1 MVVVVSDFLIIRLEV
16 ITRIKIYGAMS
27 LFRAEGRPLPAQ
39 GAGTCSPPACK
50 YKRAILVTSLILLAV
65 FSPVNLFAQSS
76 DAQQISSTDDLFSS
90 LLSIKPTEQSAA
102 LELLNNQKALVT
114 PYLWNK
120 LIIEAA
126 KGSTAANP
134 SRSLFLLQVAK
145 HVAEQIGNKRYL
157 AYTHYRIGAVHLS
170 QGNTSL
176 ALDTYLLSKALFEET
191 NASTDLMCILSEL
204 ADLYASIGDYKKA
217 EDLSTKSL
225 ELAELLG
232 DSKPDTGLLPYK
244 YGVASAWSTLGQVS
258 IWKGDYSMALVNFRK
273 SLAAWKELNHGGS
286 LYTAHLVNCLTY
298 MGVTYQWM
306 GDHEEALNHLQQ
318 ALEMAKTLADIER
331 QASVLANIAVL
342 YIEQCDYAKASDLL
356 NQNLRTFTEL
366 NNKREIAST
375 LINMGVINQ
384 RLNNNEVALKE
395 FQVALKIAQEVA
407 ALDKVVTA
415 QEGLG
420 TVYYQQGKY
429 PQALECFDE
438 AWALAQTIGDKIHMT
453 ELFWRKGQVFYS
465 LGDHAKALALA
476 DSAAHLATQL
486 RLPIMTYLALTLRGK
501 IQRARKEDV
510 LASESFLQAIQ
521 EVEHMRNLIAGRE
534 KEQQLFFEDK
544 LTPYHEMVS
553 LYFEQDSIEAL
564 KYAERAKARVLLD
577 VLRNGRVE
585 ITESLDQS
593 EKAEERRLYS
603 EMISLNSRIRVERMR
618 QQPDNARIKELETR
632 LQKVRNNYEAFQT
645 ALYAKHPGL
654 KTKRGLFSPF
664 VMKDALALM
673 PDSRNA
679 LLEYVVTDEQTILF
693 VLTRSST
700 KQASIDVK
708 AFPIKIN
715 RSELSDLVQ
724 EFRKLLAFN
733 HPGFRKPG
741 ERLYDLLLKP
751 AEQVLEGKAT
761 LCIVPDGTLWELPF
775 QALQTGSDKYL
786 LELYA
791 LYYAP
796 SLQVLGEM
804 RKRATSLHSTS
815 ISKRNVSADSS
826 LLELYAI
833 GNPRLD
839 GEVIARTRTV
849 RNMPFASLP
858 EAEKEVQTIGS
869 EVYGSKSSI
878 VHVGESA
885 REDTIKAEIG
895 KYKIVHFATHGV
907 LNDRNPL
914 YSFLL
919 LAPGNNSQEDGL
931 LEAWELMQM
940 NLRAEMVVLSACD
953 TARGSVGT
961 GEGMIGMTWALFVA
975 GVPTTVA
982 SQWNVPSETTTRLM
996 VMFHRFAKEKSKA
1009 EAWRQA
1015 ALEMIRDPRYR
1026 MKPFYWAGFV
1036 VVGNGSR

>member
-1 MVVVVSDFLIIRLEV
+1 MVDIVVDLLIIRLEV

-27 LFRAEGRPLPAQ
+27 LFRAEGRSLPSQ
-39 GAGTCSPPACK
+39 GAGTFSPPARK
-50 YKRAILVTSLILLAV
+50 YKRAILVTSLILLAA
-65 FSPVNLFAQSS
+65 FSPTDLYAQSS
-76 DAQQISSTDDLFSS
+76 DAQQIRNTDDLFSAV
-90 LLSIKPTEQSAA
+90 LSIEPAEQSEA
-102 LELLNNQKALVT
+102 LELLKSQRAYIT
-114 PYLWNK
+114 PYLWNR
-120 LIIEAA
+120 LIMEAA
-126 KGSTAANP
+126 KGSTATN
-134 SRSLFLLQVAK
+134 RSLFLLQVAK
-145 HVAEQIGNKRYL
+145 YVAEQIGNKRSL

-176 ALDTYLLSKALFEET
+176 ALQTYLLSKALFEEA

-204 ADLYASIGDYKKA
+204 ADLHASIGDYKKA
-217 EDLSTKSL
+217 EDLSTESL

-232 DSKPDTGLLPYK
+232 GSKVETGLLPYK

-258 IWKGDYSMALVNFRK
+258 MWKGDYSTALVNFRT
-273 SLAAWKELNHGGS
+273 SLSAWKELNRGGS
-286 LYTAHLVNCLTY
+286 LYAAHMINCLTHL
-298 MGVTYQWM
+298 GITYQWM
-306 GDHEEALNHLQQ
+306 GDHVQALNHLQQ
-318 ALEMAKTLADIER
+318 ALELAKTLADRER

-356 NQNLRTFTEL
+356 DQNLRTFTEL

-375 LINMGVINQ
+375 LINRGVINQ
-384 RLNNNEVALKE
+384 RLNNNEAALKV
-395 FQVALKIAQEVA
+395 FQDALKIAQEVA

-420 TVYYQQGKY
+420 TVYYQQSKY
-429 PQALECFDE
+429 PEALECFDK
-438 AWALAQTIGDKIHMT
+438 AWALAQTIGDKIRMT

-465 LGDHAKALALA
+465 LGDHANALALA
-476 DSAAHLATQL
+476 DSAAHLAAQL
-486 RLPIMTYLALTLRGK
+486 RMPIMTYLALTLRGK
-501 IQRARKEDV
+501 AQRARKEDV
-510 LASESFLQAIQ
+510 LASESFLQAIE
-521 EVEHMRNLIAGRE
+521 EVEHMRGLIAGRE

-553 LYFEQDSIEAL
+553 LLVHQNNSIEAL

-585 ITESLDQS
+585 ITESVDQG
-593 EKAEERRLYS
+593 EKAEERRLYG
-603 EMISLNSRIRVERMR
+603 EMVSLNNQIRVERMR
-618 QQPDNARIKELETR
+618 QQTDNARIKELETR
-632 LQKVRNNYEAFQT
+632 LQKVRNDYEAFQT

-664 VMKDALALM
+664 IMKDALALV
-673 PDSRNA
+673 PDSRTA

-693 VLTRSST
+693 VLTRRST
-700 KQASIDVK
+700 EQASIDVK
-708 AFPIKIN
+708 AFPIRIK
-715 RSELSDLVQ
+715 RSELSDLVH
-724 EFRKLLAFN
+724 EFRKFLAFN

-741 ERLYDLLLKP
+741 ERIYDLLLKP
-751 AEQVLEGKAT
+751 AEQVLQGKAT
-761 LCIVPDGTLWELPF
+761 LCIVPDGILWELPF

-804 RKRATSLHSTS
+804 RKRATSLRSPS
-815 ISKRNVSADSS
+815 ISKRGVSGDGS
-826 LLELYAI
+826 LPELYAI
-833 GNPRLD
+833 GNPRINGD
-839 GEVIARTRTV
+839 VIARARTV

-858 EAEKEVQTIGS
+858 EAEKEVQTIGAG
-869 EVYGSKSSI
+869 VYGAKAST
-878 VHVGESA
+878 VHVGEFA
-885 REDTIKAEIG
+885 REDMVKAEMG

-907 LNDRNPL
+907 LNDQSQL
-914 YSFLL
+914 YSYLL

-940 NLRAEMVVLSACD
+940 DLKAEMVVLSACD
-953 TARGSVGT
+953 TARGNVST

-996 VMFHRFAKEKSKA
+996 VTFHKYAKERTKA

-1015 ALEMIRDPRYR
+1015 ALEMIKDPRYR